1 MSNDCRMHQPCFDWR
16 KLLAACRYSVA
27 IMMDTEGSEIHTQE
41 LQQPIKADV
50 SSAWHH
56 LPWQ

>member
-1 MSNDCRMHQPCFDWR
+1 M
-16 KLLAACRYSVA
+16 A

-50 SSAWHH
+50 SFAWHH